1 MRKKNIATTIT
12 NHIKDFYA
20 TNYALEILLAEL
32 VVFFLLALLG
42 TFRTEL
48 YPIGYV
54 PIDIILIHYFF
65 LRWLSVANEFHQERC
80 EAKHN
85 NRKIKKAAIYLLLY
99 YTIYMPFALT
109 ALGLLVKYAIDVY
122 WL

>member
-1 MRKKNIATTIT
+1 MRKKNIATT
-12 NHIKDFYA
+12 IKDFYA

-48 YPIGYV
+48 YPIRYAL
-54 PIDIILIHYFF
+54 IDILLIHYFF
-65 LRWLSVANEFHQERC
+65 LRWLSVANEFHQELY

-85 NRKIKKAAIYLLLY
+85 NRKIKKTAIYLLLY

>member
-12 NHIKDFYA
+12 NHIKVFYA

-48 YPIGYV
+48 YPIRYAL
-54 PIDIILIHYFF
+54 IDILLIHYFF
-65 LRWLSVANEFHQERC
+65 LRWLSVANEFHQELY

-85 NRKIKKAAIYLLLY
+85 NRKIKKTAIYLLLY